1 MLRKS
6 SLIVVLFSLVAM
18 LAGCASTLEE
28 RRADGPQVSFSSTK
42 TVDAVSRCILFSW
55 QNYTWYAQP
64 INALIQPNQYG
75 GNTVSSGEIFADVI
89 PKSGKTQVNY
99 YGMRG
104 TINTDLKA
112 LSKACI

>member
-1 MLRKS
+1 MRI
-6 SLIVVLFSLVAM
+6 LISAVAVAL

-28 RRADGPQVSFSSTK
+28 RRADGPQVSFSSAK
-42 TVDAVSRCILFSW
+42 TVDAVSRCIFFSW

-64 INALIQPNQYG
+64 ISVLIQPNQYE

-89 PKSGKTQVNY
+89 LKDGKTQINY

-104 TINTDLKA
+104 AINTDLKA